1 MNDLLTFLA
10 NGVLGWSVGQ
20 MAIYTLIVTHI
31 TILSVTIFLHRHQAH
46 RALDLHPI
54 VSHFFRFWLWL
65 TSGQHTKEWTAIHRK
80 HHAKCETEEDPHSP
94 VTKGIHKVLW
104 QGADLYRIEAKNQET
119 LDKYGAGTPDDWMER
134 KIYTPFTFYGVV
146 LMMVIDFVLFGFAGL
161 TVWAVQMAWIPFH
174 AAGVINGLAHWWGY
188 RNFDSPDA
196 ATNISPWGLWI
207 GGEELH
213 NNHHTFAT
221 SAKFS
226 NKWYEIDI
234 GWGYIRVLSAFGL
247 AKVKKTQPKAVFV
260 RDISVDEHTLESII
274 KNRYD
279 VMANYAQSLRK
290 SLKSEIELLSNT
302 DKAAA
307 QRLKSVRK
315 SILRDTDNI
324 KQTVVEQVEHNIQV
338 SPTVQKLYDMR
349 NELALLWRRSNLTRE
364 QLLAHLKDWCER
376 AEQSGIEVLQHFALR
391 LRSYR

>member
-10 NGVLGWSVGQ
+10 NGILGWSVGQ
-20 MAIYTLIVTHI
+20 MVIYTLIVTHI
-31 TILSVTIFLHRHQAH
+31 TILGVTIYLHRHQAH

-65 TSGQHTKEWTAIHRK
+65 TTGQNTKQWAAIHRK

-94 VTKGIHKVLW
+94 VTRGIHTVLW
-104 QGADLYRIEAKNQET
+104 QGADLYRIESKNQET
-119 LDKYGAGTPDDWMER
+119 MDKYGAGTPDDWMER
-134 KIYTPFTFYGVV
+134 KVYTPFTFYGII
-146 LMMVIDFVLFGFAGL
+146 LMMLIDFVLFGFAGI
-161 TVWAVQMAWIPFH
+161 TIWAVQMAWIPLH

-196 ATNISPWGLWI
+196 STNISPWGLWI

-213 NNHHTFAT
+213 NNHHTYAT

-226 NKWYEIDI
+226 NKWYEVDI
-234 GWGYIRVLSAFGL
+234 GWGYIRVLSALGL
-247 AKVKKTQPKAVFV
+247 ATVKKTQPKAVFV
-260 RDISVDEHTLESII
+260 RDVSVDEHTLEAII

-279 VMANYAQSLRK
+279 VMANYAKSLRK
-290 SLKSEIELLSNT
+290 SLKSEIELLSNV
-302 DKAAA
+302 DEAAA

-315 SILRDTDNI
+315 SVLRDSDNI
-324 KQTVVEQVEHNIQV
+324 NHVVAAQVAHEIKV

-364 QLLAHLKDWCER
+364 QLLVHLKDWCDA

>member
-234 GWGYIRVLSAFGL
+234 GWGYIRVLSALGL

>member
-234 GWGYIRVLSAFGL
+234 GWGYIRVLSALGL

-260 RDISVDEHTLESII
+260 RDISVDEHTLESIL

>member
-20 MAIYTLIVTHI
+20 MVIYTLIVTHI

-234 GWGYIRVLSAFGL
+234 GWGYIRVLSALGL

-279 VMANYAQSLRK
+279 VMANYAKSLRK

>member
-234 GWGYIRVLSAFGL
+234 GWGYILVLSAFGL
-247 AKVKKTQPKAVFV
+247 EKKKKTQPKAVFV

>member
-234 GWGYIRVLSAFGL
+234 GWGYIRVLSALGL

-324 KQTVVEQVEHNIQV
+324 KQTVVEQDEHNIQV